1 MKKLDWKPFA
11 IGVLQATTVMLGTGA
26 TSPGDKWIHLAFP
39 SPHNDE
45 LENKEFANKINPL
58 GKDGW
63 QLVDVESPI
72 MDGTTC

>member
-1 MKKLDWKPFA
+1 MLKKSCEK
-11 IGVLQATTVMLGTGA
+11 ITV
-26 TSPGDKWIHLAFP
+26 DKAKYLLSLSESRLLCEIWN
-39 SPHNDE
+39 NDE